1 MSGGYKKN
9 QYFTALDAAG
19 SLTIQGGTKGTG
31 TLSVLAGNTDPGSND
46 KPGDNTDLTMAP
58 QTSGSSPDYKITEG
72 ANGTWTQNSGGTLR
86 FAANGDLSKF
96 TGVQVVLR
104 KKREHR

>member
-19 SLTIQGGTKGTG
+19 SLTIQAGTKGAG
-31 TLSVLAGNTDPGSND
+31 TLSVFAGNTDPGNND
-46 KPGDNTDLTMAP
+46 KPGDNTDPGSNTDSPETGDNSSIVLWLSLLFVGGAP
-58 QTSGSSPDYKITEG
+58 
-72 ANGTWTQNSGGTLR
+72 
-86 FAANGDLSKF
+86 
-96 TGVQVVLR
+96 VVLR